1 MFFFEVKCFYLRQHS
16 VHAFLCSRTA
26 FKAVE
31 NCEKLLFFLKNCPVL
46 TFSPILQQL
55 LPFLQ
60 IRNKKGALHLLLFIF
75 FELKSFEV
83 KSLKEV
89 FASDLA
95 PIFNSMNFLNIFQ
108 LIDLRKHSISKNTA
122 GF

>member
-1 MFFFEVKCFYLRQHS
+1 MLFFEVKCFNRRQHS
-16 VHAFLCSRTA
+16 IHAFLCSRTA

-31 NCEKLLFFLKNCPVL
+31 NCEKLLFFLKNCSIL
-46 TFSPILQQL
+46 AFSTILQQL

-60 IRNKKGALHLLLFIF
+60 IRDEKGALHLLFFIF

-108 LIDLRKHSISKNTA
+108 LIDLRKHSVSKDTA
-122 GF
+122 CF